1 MHALSAWELLNV
13 WERGWG
19 QPTVR
24 QALALLDAAYPDAS
38 LEALAM
44 LSVGQRDGRLLTLRE
59 QLFGPRLVG
68 VMTCPGCGE
77 RLELTID
84 VADIRAGDTQEV
96 AHERGSDGE
105 PRAEMTHTLAA
116 ADYEVR
122 FRLPNSLDLATIG
135 EEQDLVVARR
145 QLLERCLVAARHDSR
160 EADFDQLPAEVVDEI
175 VEYMARAD
183 PQADVQLDMTCPMCS
198 HPWLAAFDIVSF
210 LWSEIDAWARRT
222 LRQVHILASAYG
234 WREADILSISAGRRQ
249 LYLDMI
255 GS

>member
-1 MHALSAWELLNV
+1 ML
-13 WERGWG
+13 G
-19 QPTVR
+19 
-24 QALALLDAAYPDAS
+24 AAYPDTS
-38 LEALAM
+38 LDTLAM

-59 QLFGPRLVG
+59 RIFGPRLVG

-77 RLELTID
+77 RLEFTFD

-96 AHERGSDGE
+96 AHERGADGE
-105 PRAEMTHTLAA
+105 TQAETTHALAVT
-116 ADYEVR
+116 DYEVR
-122 FRLPNSLDLATIG
+122 FRLPNSFDLTAIA

-145 QLLERCLVAARHDSR
+145 QLFEHCLLAARHDGQ
-160 EADFDQLPAEVVDEI
+160 EADFDQLPAEVVDGI

-198 HPWLAAFDIVSF
+198 HPWRAAFDIVSF
-210 LWSEIDAWARRT
+210 LWGEIEAWARRT

-234 WREADILSISAGRRQ
+234 WREADILAMSAGRRQ

-255 GS
+255 GG